1 MKISIKSLVS
11 VAALALSTLTAQA
24 QTAPKILVVDLAKL
38 FENHWKTQEQQAKLK
53 VDGTKAQDQ
62 IAQLQKD
69 GNALVAEFKELD
81 EQSKNPTATAEAK
94 AKAQAD
100 AQKKYD
106 EIQQK
111 QTELRSFAQNT
122 QNTLRQR
129 FETFK
134 TLMLEE
140 ITKTAT
146 DIAKKHGATFL
157 IDRTGPSLVG
167 VSNILY
173 ADPSLDITDEV
184 MSELNKDRPA
194 VTPTAE
200 STAPSSTA
208 PASGDAPKIT
218 VPGIDPG
225 K

>member
-1 MKISIKSLVS
+1 MKKSIQSLVA
-11 VAALALSTLTAQA
+11 VATLALSAMTAHA
-24 QTAPKILVVDLAKL
+24 QSAPKILVVDLAKL
-38 FENHWKTQEQQAKLK
+38 FDNHWKTQEQQAKLK
-53 VDGTKAQDQ
+53 ADGTKAQDQ
-62 IAQLQKD
+62 VAALQKD
-69 GNALVAEFKELD
+69 GNALVEQFKELD

-111 QTELRSFAQNT
+111 RTELQSFAQNT
-122 QNTLRQR
+122 QSTLRQR

-140 ITKTAT
+140 ITKTAV

-157 IDRTGPSLVG
+157 IDKSGPTLVG

-173 ADPSLDITDEV
+173 SDPSLDITDEV
-184 MSELNKDRPA
+184 MAEVNKDRPA
-194 VTPTAE
+194 SSPAA
-200 STAPSSTA
+200 SSPSSVA
-208 PASGDAPKIT
+208 PAAGDSPKIT
-218 VPGIDPG
+218 VPGIDPS

>member
-1 MKISIKSLVS
+1 MKKSIQSLVA
-11 VAALALSTLTAQA
+11 VAAIALTSLTAHA

-38 FENHWKTQEQQAKLK
+38 FDNHWKTKEQQVKLK
-53 VDGTKAQDQ
+53 ADGAKAQDQ

-69 GNALVAEFKELD
+69 GNALVDQFKELD

-100 AQKKYD
+100 AQKLYD
-106 EIQQK
+106 QIQQK
-111 QTELRSFAQNT
+111 RSELNSFAQNT
-122 QNTLRQR
+122 QSTLRQR

-140 ITKTAT
+140 ITKVAV
-146 DIAKKHGATFL
+146 DIAKKKGATFL
-157 IDRTGPSLVG
+157 LDKSGPTLVG

-184 MSELNKDRPA
+184 SAELNKDAPA
-194 VTPTAE
+194 VTPTA
-200 STAPSSTA
+200 AA
-208 PASGDAPKIT
+208 PAAPAASDSPSIT
-218 VPGIDPG
+218 VPGITPS